1 MALQEL
7 IERYGLGLVF
17 VNVLALSLGLPVPAI
32 PTLVLVGATYALL
45 DAGSVGL
52 ALLCALA
59 VSLLASL
66 IGDLV
71 WFLAGRRYGNR
82 TLQSLCR
89 LSLSRDTCMK
99 KTERFY
105 GRWGVRVLAVAKFV
119 PGLSMVSVPM
129 AGAMHVRTAQF
140 LRYDA
145 LGALL
150 WAGTGLA
157 LGLLFA
163 DQVEQLLDLLSVMG
177 TRALLV
183 AAALLAAYVGY
194 RWWRRHALLKSL
206 DAMRIDVDE
215 LYALMQGEATP
226 VVLDIRAPGY
236 RALEP
241 LVIPGARAVDDRR
254 IDDIVQALPRDR
266 KIVIYCACP
275 NEISAAV
282 LAMRLRQHHYDD
294 VVPLRG
300 GLEAW
305 RAAGYAVMALD
316 EGERSPADAAT
327 GGNVA
332 A

>member
-150 WAGTGLA
+150 WAGTGLL

-327 GGNVA
+327 AGNVA

>member
-1 MALQEL
+1 MQEL

-52 ALLCALA
+52 ALSCALA

-105 GRWGVRVLAVAKFV
+105 GRWGVRVLTVAKFV

-150 WAGTGLA
+150 WAGTGLL

-177 TRALLV
+177 TRAMLV

-194 RWWRRHALLKSL
+194 RWWRRHTLLKSL

-226 VVLDIRAPGY
+226 VVLDIRASGY

-241 LVIPGARAVDDRR
+241 LAIPGARAVDDRR

-275 NEISAAV
+275 NEVSAAV

-305 RAAGYAVMALD
+305 RAAGYAVMTLD
-316 EGERSPADAAT
+316 GGERSPADAAT

>member
-150 WAGTGLA
+150 WAGTGLL